1 MTSEIAPKSNV
12 LLIGQG
18 RYDLEAGALTAA
30 DGTPI
35 HLRKQSADVL
45 AALSSRAGE
54 VVDREALVQAVWKDI
69 ATTDDSLIQC
79 IGDIRRA
86 LGKDVIETYPK
97 VGYRLVADVASV
109 DPPTWRP
116 RINLRLIAAAGALVL
131 FASGLGLWFGSGS
144 GSGSDGSGADSV
156 AIVPPRIVPDKTLAV
171 LPFVNLGGGEELQF
185 FGDGL
190 SEDLTTDL
198 AKIPDLTVIAFASS
212 GDFPQAE
219 AGFREIADN
228 LGVRYLV
235 RGTVRHSNDRVRINV
250 SLIDPFEGVNVWA
263 ERFDR
268 VRQDPFDVQ
277 EDVTRAIVDA
287 LSLSLNANVVP
298 SRVATDAYFMLLRGL
313 EPLREGTVEG
323 NRQAREYFE
332 KALELEPNYA
342 RAHAYIAVAYGR
354 DMMFD
359 YAAVSPWQSVQ
370 RGLQA
375 AIAAIRLDPDIPN
388 AYFAL
393 AILNL
398 AIGENDK
405 ALAAAR
411 HSIQLN
417 RNFAEGYAILAEA
430 AVYGGDLEEAR
441 EAIQHAKRLHPHH
454 PARFNWIE
462 AQVHLQLGNVE
473 NARVLLEVTVEEAP
487 GFAAA
492 FVLLAATYGELGEHE
507 RAKSVLAALRAQQ
520 PGFQVDQFV
529 ASEPFAFEDRRQR
542 LDDLLQTATRH

>member
-1 MTSEIAPKSNV
+1 M
-12 LLIGQG
+12 LIGQG
-18 RYDLEAGALTAA
+18 RYDLETGTLTAA
-30 DGTPI
+30 DGAPI
-35 HLRKQSADVL
+35 HLRRQSVDVL
-45 AALSSRAGE
+45 AALASRTGE
-54 VVDREALVQAVWKDI
+54 VVDREALIEAVWKDI

-86 LGKDVIETYPK
+86 LGKEVIETYPK
-97 VGYRLVADVASV
+97 IGYRLVAVAASQ
-109 DPPTWRP
+109 DNPTKRP
-116 RINLRLIAAAGALVL
+116 RLRLIAAVGAFVL
-131 FASGLGLWFGSGS
+131 IASGLGLWLSSGT
-144 GSGSDGSGADSV
+144 GGIDTDSA

-235 RGTVRHSNDRVRINV
+235 RGTVRHSGDRVRINV

-313 EPLREGTVEG
+313 EPLREGTIEG
-323 NRQAREYFE
+323 NSRAREYFE
-332 KALELEPNYA
+332 NALELEPNYA

-359 YAAVSPWQSVQ
+359 YAAVSPRQSVQ
-370 RGLQA
+370 PGLQA
-375 AIAAIRLDPDIPN
+375 AIAAIQLDPDIPN
-388 AYFAL
+388 AYYAL

-454 PARFNWIE
+454 PARFDWIE
-462 AQVHLQLGNVE
+462 AHVHLQLGDAG
-473 NARVLLEVTVEEAP
+473 NARVLLEATVEEAP

-492 FVLLAATYGELGEHE
+492 FVLLAAAYAELGEHE

-520 PGFQVDQFV
+520 PDFQVDQFV
-529 ASEPFAFEDRRQR
+529 DSEPFASEDRRQR
-542 LDDLLQTATRH
+542 LDDALQQVSGG

>member
-1 MTSEIAPKSNV
+1 MTSEIAPKSRV
-12 LLIGQG
+12 LQIGQG
-18 RYDLEAGALTAA
+18 LYDLETGALTAA
-30 DGTPI
+30 DGAPI
-35 HLRKQSADVL
+35 HLRKQSAEVL
-45 AALSSRAGE
+45 AALASQAGE
-54 VVDREALVQAVWKDI
+54 VVDREALVHAVWKDI

-86 LGKDVIETYPK
+86 LGKDVIQTYPK
-97 VGYRLVADVASV
+97 IGYRLVAVAASQ
-109 DPPTWRP
+109 DHPTERP
-116 RINLRLIAAAGALVL
+116 RLRLIAAVGAFVL
-131 FASGLGLWFGSGS
+131 IASGLGLWLSSGT
-144 GSGSDGSGADSV
+144 GGIDTDSA

-171 LPFVNLGGGEELQF
+171 LPFVNLGGGDELQF

-250 SLIDPFEGVNVWA
+250 SLIDPLEGVNVWA

-287 LSLSLNANVVP
+287 LSLTLEASVVP

-313 EPLREGTVEG
+313 EPLREGTIEG
-323 NRQAREYFE
+323 NSRAREYFE
-332 KALELEPNYA
+332 KALELEPDYA

-359 YAAVSPWQSVQ
+359 YAAPSGRQSVQ
-370 RGLQA
+370 PGLQA

-417 RNFAEGYAILAEA
+417 PNFAEGYAILAEA

-441 EAIQHAKRLHPHH
+441 EAIEHAKRLHPHH
-454 PARFNWIE
+454 PARFDWIE
-462 AQVHLQLGNVE
+462 AHVHLQLGDAE
-473 NARVLLEVTVEEAP
+473 NASALLESAVEEAP

-492 FVLLAATYGELGEHE
+492 FVLLAATYAELGEYE

-520 PGFQVDQFV
+520 PGFQVDEFV
-529 ASEPFAFEDRRQR
+529 ASAPFASEVRRQR
-542 LDDLLQTATRH
+542 LDDALQRVSRE

>member
-1 MTSEIAPKSNV
+1 MTSEIAPKSRV
-12 LLIGQG
+12 LMIGQG
-18 RYDLEAGALTAA
+18 RYNLETGALTAA
-30 DGTPI
+30 DGAPI
-35 HLRKQSADVL
+35 HLRKQSVEVL
-45 AALSSRAGE
+45 AVLSSRAGE

-86 LGKDVIETYPK
+86 LGKEVIETYPK
-97 VGYRLVADVASV
+97 IGYRLVAEAASA
-109 DPPTWRP
+109 DRPTGMP
-116 RINLRLIAAAGALVL
+116 RISLRLMAAVGAFVL
-131 FASGLGLWFGSGS
+131 FASGLGLWLSSGS
-144 GSGSDGSGADSV
+144 GGFDADSA

-287 LSLSLNANVVP
+287 LSLSLNASVVP
-298 SRVATDAYFMLLRGL
+298 PRVATDAYFMLLRGL
-313 EPLREGTVEG
+313 EPLREGSLEG
-323 NRQAREYFE
+323 NQRAREYFE
-332 KALELEPNYA
+332 KALALEPDYA

-359 YAAVSPWQSVQ
+359 YARSSPLQSVQ
-370 RGLQA
+370 PGLQA

-417 RNFAEGYAILAEA
+417 RNFADGYAILAEA
-430 AVYGGDLEEAR
+430 AVYGGNLEEGR

-454 PARFNWIE
+454 PARFDWIE
-462 AQVHLQLGNVE
+462 AHVHLQLGDPE
-473 NARVLLEVTVEEAP
+473 TARALLEITVEEAP

-492 FVLLAATYGELGEHE
+492 FVLLAAAYSELGEYQ
-507 RAKSVLAALRAQQ
+507 RAESVLAALRAQQ
-520 PGFQVDQFV
+520 PGFPVDQFV

-542 LDDLLQTATRH
+542 LDDALQRVSRD

>member
-1 MTSEIAPKSNV
+1 MTSEIAPKSQI

-18 RYDLEAGALTAA
+18 RYDLETGALTAA

-45 AALSSRAGE
+45 AVLSAQAGE
-54 VVDREALVQAVWKDI
+54 VVEREVLVQAVWKDI

-79 IGDIRRA
+79 IGDIRRV

-97 VGYRLVADVASV
+97 IGYRLVAVPAPVDVPKGLPQTS
-109 DPPTWRP
+109 
-116 RINLRLIAAAGALVL
+116 LRLIAAVGVIVL
-131 FASGLGLWFGSGS
+131 FASGLGLLLSSGFE
-144 GSGSDGSGADSV
+144 GMNGDSE

-171 LPFVNLGGGEELQF
+171 LPFVNLGGGDELQF

-219 AGFREIADN
+219 AGFGEIADN

-313 EPLREGTVEG
+313 EPLRENTIEG
-323 NRQAREYFE
+323 NRQARAYFE

-342 RAHAYIAVAYGR
+342 RAHAYIAVAHGR
-354 DMMFD
+354 DMLLNFT
-359 YAAVSPWQSVQ
+359 APSERQSVQ
-370 RGLQA
+370 PGLQA
-375 AIAAIRLDPDIPN
+375 AITAIQLDPDIPN

-398 AIGENDK
+398 AIRENEK

-417 RNFAEGYAILAEA
+417 RNFAEGYAVLAEA
-430 AVYGGDLEEAR
+430 ALYGGDLEEAR

-454 PARFNWIE
+454 PARFDWIE
-462 AQVHLQLGNVE
+462 AHVQFQLGDAE
-473 NARVLLEVTVEEAP
+473 TARALLEKIVEEAP

-492 FVLLAATYGELGEHE
+492 FVLLTATYAELGEHE
-507 RAKSVLAALRAQQ
+507 RAKSVLAALRAQR
-520 PGFQVDQFV
+520 PEFQVEQFV
-529 ASEPFAFEDRRQR
+529 TSAPFASEDRRQR
-542 LDDLLQTATRH
+542 LGAALLRVSRD

>member
-1 MTSEIAPKSNV
+1 MTSEIVPKSRV

-18 RYDLEAGALTAA
+18 RYDLETGALTAA
-30 DGTPI
+30 DGAPI
-35 HLRKQSADVL
+35 HLRKQSANVL
-45 AALSSRAGE
+45 AVLSSRAGE

-97 VGYRLVADVASV
+97 IGYRLVAVVASA
-109 DPPTWRP
+109 DSPTRTP
-116 RINLRLIAAAGALVL
+116 HLGLRVVAAVGAFLL
-131 FASGLGLWFGSGS
+131 FASGLGLWLNSGP
-144 GSGSDGSGADSV
+144 GEFDAQNA

-171 LPFVNLGGGEELQF
+171 LPFVNLGGGDELQF

-198 AKIPDLTVIAFASS
+198 AKIPDLTVIAYASS

-268 VRQDPFDVQ
+268 VRQNPFDVQ

-313 EPLREGTVEG
+313 EPLREDTIEG
-323 NRQAREYFE
+323 NRRAREYFE

-359 YAAVSPWQSVQ
+359 YAASSPRQSVQ
-370 RGLQA
+370 PGLQA
-375 AIAAIRLDPDIPN
+375 AVAAIQLDPDIPN

-454 PARFNWIE
+454 PARFDWID
-462 AQVHLQLGNVE
+462 AHVHLQLGDAE
-473 NARVLLEVTVEEAP
+473 TARALLERTVEEAP

-492 FVLLAATYGELGEHE
+492 FVLLAATCAELGEYE
-507 RAKSVLAALRAQQ
+507 RAKSVLAALRALQ
-520 PGFQVDQFV
+520 PDFQVAQFV
-529 ASEPFAFEDRRQR
+529 ASAPFASEDRRRR
-542 LDDLLQTATRH
+542 LDDALQRIHRD

>member
-1 MTSEIAPKSNV
+1 MTSEIAPKSRI

-18 RYDLEAGALTAA
+18 RYDLETGALTAA

-45 AALSSRAGE
+45 AVLSSQAGD
-54 VVDREALVQAVWKDI
+54 VVDREALIQAVWKDI

-86 LGKDVIETYPK
+86 LGKEAIETYPK
-97 VGYRLVADVASV
+97 IGYRLVAVAASA
-109 DPPTWRP
+109 DSPTRLP
-116 RINLRLIAAAGALVL
+116 HLGLRLAAAVGVFVL
-131 FASGLGLWFGSGS
+131 FASGLGLWLNSGPS
-144 GSGSDGSGADSV
+144 GFEADNAV
-156 AIVPPRIVPDKTLAV
+156 IVPPRIVPDKTLAV
-171 LPFVNLGGGEELQF
+171 LPFVNLGGGEDLQF

-198 AKIPDLTVIAFASS
+198 AKIPDLTVIAYASS

-219 AGFREIADN
+219 AGFREIADD

-250 SLIDPFEGVNVWA
+250 SLVDPYEGVNVWA

-287 LSLSLNANVVP
+287 LSLSLKANVAP

-313 EPLREGTVEG
+313 EPLREDTIEG
-323 NRQAREYFE
+323 NRRARAYFE

-354 DMMFD
+354 DMMFEH
-359 YAAVSPWQSVQ
+359 AAPSQQQSVQ
-370 RGLQA
+370 PGLQA
-375 AIAAIRLDPDIPN
+375 AIAAIQLDPDIPN

-417 RNFAEGYAILAEA
+417 RNFAEGYAVLAEA

-454 PARFNWIE
+454 PARFDWIE
-462 AQVHLQLGNVE
+462 AHVHLQLGDAE
-473 NARVLLEVTVEEAP
+473 TARALLEMTVEEAP
-487 GFAAA
+487 GFGAA
-492 FVLLAATYGELGEHE
+492 FVMLAATYAELGEHE
-507 RAKSVLAALRAQQ
+507 RAKSVLAALHARQ
-520 PGFQVDQFV
+520 PGFQVDRFV
-529 ASEPFAFEDRRQR
+529 ASAPFASEDRRQR
-542 LDDLLQTATRH
+542 LYDALQPVSRD

>member
-1 MTSEIAPKSNV
+1 MTSEIAPKSRV
-12 LLIGQG
+12 LQIGQG
-18 RYDLEAGALTAA
+18 RYDLETGALAAA
-30 DGTPI
+30 DGRPI
-35 HLRKQSADVL
+35 HLRKQSAEVL
-45 AALSSRAGE
+45 AVLSSRAGE

-79 IGDIRRA
+79 ISDIRRA

-97 VGYRLVADVASV
+97 IGYRLVAVAASA
-109 DPPTWRP
+109 DRLTGLPH
-116 RINLRLIAAAGALVL
+116 ISFRLIAAVGAFVL
-131 FASGLGLWFGSGS
+131 FASGLGLWLNSSFGGF
-144 GSGSDGSGADSV
+144 DADSAV
-156 AIVPPRIVPDKTLAV
+156 IVPPRIVPDKTLAV
-171 LPFVNLGGGEELQF
+171 LPFVNLGGGDELQF

-287 LSLSLNANVVP
+287 LSLSLKANVVP
-298 SRVATDAYFMLLRGL
+298 LRVATDAYFMLLRGL
-313 EPLREGTVEG
+313 EPLREGTIEG
-323 NRQAREYFE
+323 NQRAREYFE
-332 KALELEPNYA
+332 KALALEPNYA

-359 YAAVSPWQSVQ
+359 YAAPSPRQSVQ
-370 RGLQA
+370 QGLQA
-375 AIAAIRLDPDIPN
+375 AIAAIQLDPDIPN

-454 PARFNWIE
+454 SARFDWIE
-462 AQVHLQLGNVE
+462 AHVHFQLGDAE
-473 NARVLLEVTVEEAP
+473 TARALLEMTVEEAP

-492 FVLLAATYGELGEHE
+492 FVLLAATYAELGEYE
-507 RAKSVLAALRAQQ
+507 RAKSVLAALRAQR
-520 PGFQVDQFV
+520 PGFQVHKFV
-529 ASEPFAFEDRRQR
+529 ASAPFATEDRRQR
-542 LDDLLQTATRH
+542 LDDALQRLSRD

>member
-1 MTSEIAPKSNV
+1 MTSEIAPKSRV
-12 LLIGQG
+12 LRIGQS
-18 RYDLEAGALTAA
+18 RYDLETGAITAA

-45 AALSSRAGE
+45 AVLSSNPGQ

-79 IGDIRRA
+79 IADIRRA
-86 LGKDVIETYPK
+86 LGKEVIETYPK
-97 VGYRLVADVASV
+97 IGYRLVAVAASA
-109 DPPTWRP
+109 DHSTERS
-116 RINLRLIAAAGALVL
+116 RNRLRQFTAVGVCVL
-131 FASGLGLWFGSGS
+131 FALGLGLWIK
-144 GSGSDGSGADSV
+144 ADSSGFDADGT
-156 AIVPPRIVPDKTLAV
+156 AIVPPRVVPNKTLAV
-171 LPFVNLGGGEELQF
+171 LPFVNLGGGDELQF

-190 SEDLTTDL
+190 SEDLTTGL

-219 AGFREIADN
+219 AGFREIAEN

-235 RGTVRHSNDRVRINV
+235 RGTVRHSKDRVRINV

-268 VRQDPFDVQ
+268 VRQNPFDVQ

-313 EPLREGTVEG
+313 EPLREGTIEG
-323 NRQAREYFE
+323 NRRAREYFE

-359 YAAVSPWQSVQ
+359 YAAPSQRQSVQ
-370 RGLQA
+370 PGLQA
-375 AIAAIRLDPDIPN
+375 AIAAIQLDPDIPN
-388 AYFAL
+388 AYYSL

-411 HSIQLN
+411 HSIQLH
-417 RNFAEGYAILAEA
+417 RNFAEG
-430 AVYGGDLEEAR
+430 
-441 EAIQHAKRLHPHH
+441 
-454 PARFNWIE
+454 
-462 AQVHLQLGNVE
+462 
-473 NARVLLEVTVEEAP
+473 
-487 GFAAA
+487 
-492 FVLLAATYGELGEHE
+492 
-507 RAKSVLAALRAQQ
+507 
-520 PGFQVDQFV
+520 
-529 ASEPFAFEDRRQR
+529 
-542 LDDLLQTATRH
+542 

>member
-1 MTSEIAPKSNV
+1 MTSEIAPKSRI

-18 RYDLEAGALTAA
+18 RYDLETGALTAA
-30 DGTPI
+30 DGAPI

-45 AALSSRAGE
+45 AVLSSQAGE
-54 VVDREALVQAVWKDI
+54 VVDREALVQAVWKEI

-86 LGKDVIETYPK
+86 LGKEVIETYPK
-97 VGYRLVADVASV
+97 IGYRLVAVAASA
-109 DPPTWRP
+109 DRAAGRP
-116 RINLRLIAAAGALVL
+116 RIRLRLIASVGAIML
-131 FASGLGLWFGSGS
+131 FASGLGLWLTSGS
-144 GSGSDGSGADSV
+144 GGIDNGMA

-171 LPFVNLGGGEELQF
+171 LPFVNLGGGDELQF

-198 AKIPDLTVIAFASS
+198 AKIPDLTVIAYASS
-212 GDFPQAE
+212 GDFPKAE

-277 EDVTRAIVDA
+277 EDVTHAIVEA
-287 LSLSLNANVVP
+287 LSLSLEASVVP

-313 EPLREGTVEG
+313 EPLREGTIEG
-323 NRQAREYFE
+323 NARAREYFE
-332 KALELEPNYA
+332 KALDLEPDYA
-342 RAHAYIAVAYGR
+342 RAHAYIAVTYGR

-359 YAAVSPWQSVQ
+359 YAALSQRQSVQ
-370 RGLQA
+370 PGLQA

-388 AYFAL
+388 AYYAL

-430 AVYGGDLEEAR
+430 AAYGGDLDEAR

-454 PARFNWIE
+454 PARFDWIE
-462 AQVHLQLGNVE
+462 AHVHLQLGNAE
-473 NARVLLEVTVEEAP
+473 TARALLETTVEEAP

-492 FVLLAATYGELGEHE
+492 FVLLAVTYAELGEDE
-507 RAKSVLAALRAQQ
+507 RAKLVLAALRGQR
-520 PGFQVDQFV
+520 PGFQVEEFI
-529 ASEPFAFEDRRQR
+529 ASAPFASEDRRQR
-542 LDDLLQTATRH
+542 LNHGLMTITRD

>member
-1 MTSEIAPKSNV
+1 MASEIAPKSHV

-18 RYDLEAGALTAA
+18 RYDLETGALIAA
-30 DGTPI
+30 DGAPI

-97 VGYRLVADVASV
+97 IGYRLVAAAETP
-109 DPPTWRP
+109 DPPTRRP
-116 RINLRLIAAAGALVL
+116 HIRSRLFAAVGALVL
-131 FASGLGLWFGSGS
+131 LAAGLGLWLNSGS
-144 GSGSDGSGADSV
+144 GGFDAGRT

-171 LPFVNLGGGEELQF
+171 LPFVNLGGGVELQF

-198 AKIPDLTVIAFASS
+198 SKIPDLTVIAFASS

-219 AGFREIADN
+219 AGFKEIADN

-287 LSLSLNANVVP
+287 LSLSLNANAVP

-313 EPLREGTVEG
+313 EPLRDGTIEG
-323 NRQAREYFE
+323 NHRARKYFE

-342 RAHAYIAVAYGR
+342 RAHAYIAVAHGR

-359 YAAVSPWQSVQ
+359 YTAPSQRQSVQ
-370 RGLQA
+370 PGLQA
-375 AIAAIRLDPDIPN
+375 AIAAIQLDPDIPN

-454 PARFNWIE
+454 PARLDWIE
-462 AQVHLQLGNVE
+462 AHVHLQLGDAE
-473 NARVLLEVTVEEAP
+473 AARGLLETTVEEAS

-492 FVLLAATYGELGEHE
+492 FVLLAATYAELGEHE

-529 ASEPFAFEDRRQR
+529 ASAPFASEDRRQR
-542 LDDLLQTATRH
+542 LDDALQRVNRD